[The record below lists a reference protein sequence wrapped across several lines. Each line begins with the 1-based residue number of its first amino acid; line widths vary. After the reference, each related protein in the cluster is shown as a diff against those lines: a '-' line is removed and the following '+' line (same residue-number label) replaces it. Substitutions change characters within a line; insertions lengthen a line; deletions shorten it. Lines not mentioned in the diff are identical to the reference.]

1 MQLPFSRS
9 PSNFLLSIPLTIFG
23 LFSVISVSGQIQS
36 NDTLEHK
43 EPQHINGDTLT
54 SILEQLNKAYS
65 LLNTN
70 PNEAY
75 HIAHQAQLLA
85 EISNHTEE
93 LFSLYDIQYKAAK
106 QMGQDSLAFVNLAAS
121 ISARA
126 EALTERESILQEELN
141 EKFSVRQKENEIAL
155 LKHEKNLHQL
165 KLTNNKNL
173 LMVVLPSF
181 LILLLLS
188 YLLWLQYMRKKA
200 LQLMLKENHTKTL
213 LLNTELTTINNELIR
228 SEQELKYLHEVKNN
242 FFSVVSQ
249 DLKSPLNSL
258 SLYLNGFIETT
269 FKNDDAQNFI
279 NRINTSV
286 ASLSSLLNN
295 LLEWSRLQMG
305 SIQYNAE
312 VVDISKLLKTNIDLV
327 QPQTVHKHIVLK
339 QKLQPDLKAL
349 VDKQMLGFV
358 LRKVLSLY
366 IEAVEE
372 NGIIIITLKK
382 SIKERDLLSIKIK
395 SRHHIDPTNGLLNAW
410 EFNTHY
416 MEGSEKSSSNMLGL
430 MLCKEFIEKQ
440 GGATQISNSKKS
452 IVFTFPLA

>member
-1 MQLPFSRS
+1 
-9 PSNFLLSIPLTIFG
+9 
-23 LFSVISVSGQIQS
+23 
-36 NDTLEHK
+36 
-43 EPQHINGDTLT
+43 
-54 SILEQLNKAYS
+54 
-65 LLNTN
+65 
-70 PNEAY
+70 
-75 HIAHQAQLLA
+75 
-85 EISNHTEE
+85 
-93 LFSLYDIQYKAAK
+93 
-106 QMGQDSLAFVNLAAS
+106 
-121 ISARA
+121 
-126 EALTERESILQEELN
+126 
-141 EKFSVRQKENEIAL
+141 
-155 LKHEKNLHQL
+155 
-165 KLTNNKNL
+165 
-173 LMVVLPSF
+173 
-181 LILLLLS
+181 
-188 YLLWLQYMRKKA
+188 
-200 LQLMLKENHTKTL
+200 MLKENHTKTL

-395 SRHHIDPTNGLLNAW
+395 SRHLIDPTNGLLNAW

-416 MEGSEKSSSNMLGL
+416 MEGSEKSRSNMLGL

>member
-1 MQLPFSRS
+1 
-9 PSNFLLSIPLTIFG
+9 
-23 LFSVISVSGQIQS
+23 
-36 NDTLEHK
+36 
-43 EPQHINGDTLT
+43 
-54 SILEQLNKAYS
+54 
-65 LLNTN
+65 
-70 PNEAY
+70 
-75 HIAHQAQLLA
+75 
-85 EISNHTEE
+85 
-93 LFSLYDIQYKAAK
+93 
-106 QMGQDSLAFVNLAAS
+106 
-121 ISARA
+121 
-126 EALTERESILQEELN
+126 
-141 EKFSVRQKENEIAL
+141 
-155 LKHEKNLHQL
+155 
-165 KLTNNKNL
+165 
-173 LMVVLPSF
+173 MVVLPSF

-279 NRINTSV
+279 DRINTSV

-395 SRHHIDPTNGLLNAW
+395 SRHLIDPTNGLLNAW

-416 MEGSEKSSSNMLGL
+416 MEGSEKSRSNMLGL